1 MFMFV
6 MLLCHRRFLLGWEN
20 PSANT
25 GIEIY
30 DLAGHEEYQTS
41 HSAIMASLCLE
52 SPAVFVLMV
61 DLTKEEKQLSK
72 EMYKW
77 SNMIEIESSSTT
89 ASVVVVGSR
98 RDELSSKPQLLAS
111 KCKAVERI
119 AKDALGK
126 QRFGGFVALD
136 SRQLS
141 SENIKPFL
149 TFLTKSINDLAVPG
163 VKKMSF
169 SCHLLYAF
177 LTQVV
182 KAKAI
187 SFGSLQERVSH
198 HDALSPFSEP
208 IMLVSSLR
216 ILADKGLILFLRNNG
231 RLSSSCIIIDKAQL
245 LQEINGTL
253 FAPRSFKEHRQIA
266 SNTGIVPVSLLYD
279 IFPQYRDILVAMLTS
294 LQFCRLVEPASLANI
309 STNLS
314 PESATSDE
322 LLYFPALVSAERPGD
337 LSITE
342 GLWLVYV
349 LHQSLSMFNTALRR
363 CHPPRFSIQALPF
376 LSDST

>member
-1 MFMFV
+1 MTWPV
-6 MLLCHRRFLLGWEN
+6 TRN
-20 PSANT
+20 
-25 GIEIY
+25 IK
-30 DLAGHEEYQTS
+30 LAIQQS
-41 HSAIMASLCLE
+41 WPSLCLE
-52 SPAVFVLMV
+52 SPAVFALMV

-72 EMYKW
+72 EIYKW

-111 KCKAVERI
+111 KCESVERI

-126 QRFGGFVALD
+126 QRFAGFVALD

-149 TFLTKSINDLAVPG
+149 TLLTKSIKDLAVPG

-169 SCHLLYAF
+169 SCHLLRAF
-177 LTQVV
+177 LRQVV

-216 ILADKGLILFLRNNG
+216 ILADKGLILFLRNND

-294 LQFCRLVEPASLANI
+294 LQFCHLVEPALLANI

-314 PESATSDE
+314 PKSTTSDE
-322 LLYFPALVSAERPGD
+322 LLYFPALVCAERP
-337 LSITE
+337 
-342 GLWLVYV
+342 
-349 LHQSLSMFNTALRR
+349 Q
-363 CHPPRFSIQALPF
+363 
-376 LSDST
+376 